1 MSSSYLN
8 SLDQTKQFIIDTPNY
23 SFTVDPHLLHDKC
36 HGYLH
41 IKKSEELLMEMDLLS
56 NLAQEDVHKTSRF
69 LLEIN
74 FTNLSKFH

>member
-1 MSSSYLN
+1 MSLILQITYSQWIYRN
-8 SLDQTKQFIIDTPNY
+8 ISLHNKR
-23 SFTVDPHLLHDKC
+23 